1 MPQFQMRHNGTQ
13 DLTLLNDP
21 KEKVNTIN
29 FMSPYLCNKKSL
41 ESKFKAFL

>member
-13 DLTLLNDP
+13 DLTLLNEP

-29 FMSPYLCNKKSL
+29 FMSPFYSIKKP
-41 ESKFKAFL
+41 